1 MNNIKTTLLFLTALL
16 ILIFPIPHTISI
28 RSISALLILLLLLFK
43 FKSIKN
49 YKLNK
54 EIKYISALILILTL
68 WIYFVAF
75 FISDETSW
83 SLGEIKSGW
92 LTPMLYFF
100 TFLMLGMY
108 STTVDKTFQKNIYT
122 AIFLMFFVHIAYIDL
137 YALKYYAEHKI
148 IISRFEGLTEGP
160 DKSNYLTNILLSFI
174 MTEIIY
180 RFRTRKNFLNINN
193 FILAILFILTIFSSV
208 FEGMRNGVVAILF
221 LGITSAI
228 LSLYNNKY
236 FTKKSKIIISFFII
250 IIITTPAIYNF
261 KNDKRWATLI
271 QTIPIA
277 LDTKHN
283 RNWMDPKEPLPKF
296 SDGTTVGDSN
306 YKRIAWFYE
315 GLKLIIENP
324 LGSGFGRNAF
334 GHGIKK
340 KYNLK
345 KQIGHSHSG
354 LIDLGVGTGI
364 VGVLLWSMFCLY
376 IIYMAYKYI
385 MLYNSY
391 FAIIIFFNIT
401 GFYSRFLV
409 DSNMRDHMFQTFLV
423 ILGISLIY
431 MFRDK
436 EDYEKNTLHTSK

>member
-1 MNNIKTTLLFLTALL
+1 MANIKLFLLFSIAML

-28 RSISALLILLLLLFK
+28 RYISALLILLPLLFM
-43 FKSIKN
+43 FKTLKL
-49 YKLNK
+49 YKLNR
-54 EIKYISALILILTL
+54 EIKYIFALIVILTL

-83 SLGEIKSGW
+83 SLSEIKSQW

-100 TFLMLGMY
+100 TFLMLGIY
-108 STTVDKTFQKNIYT
+108 STTVDKTFQKNVYAI
-122 AIFLMFFVHIAYIDL
+122 IFLMFFVHIAYIDL
-137 YALKYYAEHKI
+137 YALKSYAINKV

-180 RFRTRKNFLNINN
+180 RLRIRKNFLNINN
-193 FILAILFILTIFSSV
+193 FTLAILFILTILSSV
-208 FEGMRNGVVAILF
+208 FEGMRNGVIAIIF
-221 LGITSAI
+221 LGITSTI
-228 LSLYNNKY
+228 FSLYNNKY
-236 FTKKSKIIISFFII
+236 FTKKFKMITTLFIV
-250 IIITTPAIYNF
+250 IIITIPAIYNF
-261 KNDKRWATLI
+261 KNDKRWDTLM

-277 LDTKHN
+277 LDTKNN
-283 RNWMDPKEPLPKF
+283 RNWIDSKESLPKLNN
-296 SDGTTVGDSN
+296 GTTVSDSN

-315 GLKLIIENP
+315 GLKLIIEHP
-324 LGSGFGRNAF
+324 LGMGFGRNAF

-340 KYNLK
+340 KYHLQ
-345 KQIGHSHSG
+345 KQTGHSHSG
-354 LIDLGVGTGI
+354 LIDLGVGIGI

-376 IIYMAYKYI
+376 IIYMSYKYI

-391 FAIIIFFNIT
+391 FAIIVFFNIT

-431 MFRDK
+431 MFKDK
-436 EDYEKNTLHTSK
+436 EDYEKNKLHTGK

>member
-1 MNNIKTTLLFLTALL
+1 MNNIKTALLSLTALL

-28 RSISALLILLLLLFK
+28 RSIAALLILLLLLFM
-43 FKSIKN
+43 FKNIKN

-54 EIKYISALILILTL
+54 EIKYMSALILVLTL

-100 TFLMLGMY
+100 TFLMLGIY
-108 STTVDKTFQKNIYT
+108 STTVDKAFQKNIYI

-193 FILAILFILTIFSSV
+193 FMLTTLFILTIFSSI

-221 LGITSAI
+221 LGITSTI
-228 LSLYNNKY
+228 FSLYNNKY
-236 FTKKSKIIISFFII
+236 FTKKFKM
-250 IIITTPAIYNF
+250 IITLFIVILIAIPAIYSF
-261 KNDKRWATLI
+261 KNDSRWSTLI
-271 QTIPIA
+271 QTVPIA
-277 LDTKHN
+277 LDTKNN
-283 RNWMDPKEPLPKF
+283 RNWIDSKESLPKLNN
-296 SDGTTVGDSN
+296 GTTVSDSN

-315 GLKLIIENP
+315 GLKLIIEHP
-324 LGSGFGRNAF
+324 LGMGFGRNAF

-340 KYNLK
+340 KYHLQ
-345 KQIGHSHSG
+345 KQTGHSHSG
-354 LIDLGVGTGI
+354 LIDLGVGIGI

-376 IIYMAYKYI
+376 IIYMSYKYI

-391 FAIIIFFNIT
+391 FAIIVFFNIT

-431 MFRDK
+431 MFKDK
-436 EDYEKNTLHTSK
+436 EDYEKNKLHTGK